1 MKTFKELLENISSDA
16 RQERLAIQK
25 KKHQEVRNQMKSR
38 LSKKVG
44 QDDNIRKKQRQRDEI
59 KKEVRQEIENEKK

>member
-25 KKHQEVRNQMKSR
+25 KKHQEVRNKMKSR

-44 QDDNIRKKQRQRDEI
+44 QDANIRKKQIQRDEI

>member
-16 RQERLAIQK
+16 RQERLAMQK
-25 KKHQEVRNQMKSR
+25 KKHQEVRNKMKSR

-44 QDDNIRKKQRQRDEI
+44 QDANIRKKQRQRDEI

>member
-25 KKHQEVRNQMKSR
+25 KKHQEVRNKMKSR

-44 QDDNIRKKQRQRDEI
+44 QDANIRKKQRQRDEI

>member
-16 RQERLAIQK
+16 RQERFAMQK
-25 KKHQEVRNQMKSR
+25 KKHQEVRNKMKSR
-38 LSKKVG
+38 LSTKVG
-44 QDDNIRKKQRQRDEI
+44 QDANIIKKQRQRDEI